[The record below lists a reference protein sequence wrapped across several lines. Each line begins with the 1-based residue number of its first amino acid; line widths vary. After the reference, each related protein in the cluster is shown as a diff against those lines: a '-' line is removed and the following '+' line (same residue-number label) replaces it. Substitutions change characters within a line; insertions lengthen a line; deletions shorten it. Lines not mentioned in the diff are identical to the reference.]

1 MSQAIL
7 ARYEDG
13 VFKPDMPLHLPPNTR
28 VRLVFEAM
36 TEATP
41 RSDDPWREI
50 EQLWSDIDID
60 SGGPPPSRDELHDR
74 D

>member
-1 MSQAIL
+1 MSQSIL
-7 ARYEDG
+7 ARFEDG
-13 VFKPDMPLHLPPNTR
+13 VFKPDTPLHLPPNTR
-28 VRLVFEAM
+28 VRLVFEPM

-41 RSDDPWREI
+41 RPDDPWCEI
-50 EQLWSDIDID
+50 EQLWKDVDVD